1 MIVCELCGEEVPKG
15 SDKCSRCGFDFPSE
29 VTSDTR
35 DQAILSKNDGR
46 EASDIKKGLAERFSK
61 YISFFE
67 NMDPN
72 SIRPGEFSSFVE
84 EAVSHLHIP
93 ATIELDDDI
102 KFNDKE
108 KQVILVIS
116 RRLLDPDALELVS
129 RVRTRT
135 MIMLANGLYSLEMPA
150 ESMQMVN
157 MAVHRDPKDMDALYG
172 KAKILLFEKKYAA
185 SKRCLEKIIN
195 RQPDRDEAKYL
206 LEMIEQI
213 SG

>member
-1 MIVCELCGEEVPKG
+1 MCGEEVPKTSG
-15 SDKCSRCGFDFPSE
+15 KCSRCGFEFPPAI
-29 VTSDTR
+29 TSDTR
-35 DQAILSKNDGR
+35 DQAILDKNDGR
-46 EASDIKKGLAERFSK
+46 EAGDIKKGLAERFSK

-72 SIRPGEFSSFVE
+72 SIRPDEFSSFVE

-116 RRLLDPDALELVS
+116 RRLLDPDALDLVS

-135 MIMLANGLYSLEMPA
+135 MIMLTNGLYSLEMPV

-172 KAKILLFEKKYAA
+172 KAKILLFEKNYAA
-185 SKRCLEKIIN
+185 SKRCLEKIID

-213 SG
+213 SS